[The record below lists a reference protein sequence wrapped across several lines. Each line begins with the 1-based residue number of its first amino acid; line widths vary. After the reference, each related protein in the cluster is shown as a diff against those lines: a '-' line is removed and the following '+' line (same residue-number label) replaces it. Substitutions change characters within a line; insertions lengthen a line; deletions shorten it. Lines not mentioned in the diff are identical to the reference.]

1 MMKKIVF
8 LFAMML
14 MSVSGFAQQAKEI
27 LDSYRGNEK
36 VQVFD
41 ADETTM
47 EMFMK
52 DVAKTEA
59 EREVWKNAEAITVLF
74 VFDNQEM
81 VDDVFNKFSA
91 LSKNGYE
98 RGSETPNNDDGVVRN
113 LQTYYKV
120 DNDIVREMLVL
131 ASAQGSM
138 FVSYITGK
146 FSMEQLAAISK
157 NK

>member
-1 MMKKIVF
+1 MKKIVF

-27 LDSYRGNEK
+27 IDSYRGNEK

-59 EREVWKNAEAITVLF
+59 EKEFLKNAETLTALAVT
-74 VFDNQEM
+74 DKEM
-81 VDDVFNKFSA
+81 TDEIFRKFA
-91 LSKNGYE
+91 TLVENGYE
-98 RGSETPNNDDGVVRN
+98 KWTDGDSDVVQN
-113 LQTYYKV
+113 FQFYYKV
-120 DNDIVREMLVL
+120 ENDSINNFLMIGSSQGFNL
-131 ASAQGSM
+131 AAC
-138 FVSYITGK
+138 ITGK
-146 FSMEQLAAISK
+146 FSKEQLAAMIK